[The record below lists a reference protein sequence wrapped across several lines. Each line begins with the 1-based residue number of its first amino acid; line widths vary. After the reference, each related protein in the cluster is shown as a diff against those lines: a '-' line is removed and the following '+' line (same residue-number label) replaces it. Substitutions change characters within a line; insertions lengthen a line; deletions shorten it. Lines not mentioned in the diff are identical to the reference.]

1 MRWPPFKIPAIARAA
16 GYIAIA
22 ASIVAAAVH
31 FRRDDEAAATIR
43 RAPSAQNDPLAI
55 ELARCQMIGMAA
67 QDDAVCEAAWAEN
80 RRRFFTYRPS
90 DYAAVAR
97 PPGHDAPAKPEGQ

>member
-16 GYIAIA
+16 GCVAIA
-22 ASIVAAAVH
+22 ASIAAAAVH
-31 FRRDDEAAATIR
+31 FRRDDEAAATILR
-43 RAPSAQNDPLAI
+43 VPSAQNDPLAT
-55 ELARCQMIGMAA
+55 ELARCRTIGMAA

-90 DYAAVAR
+90 DDAAVAR
-97 PPGHDAPAKPEGQ
+97 PPGRNVPAKSEGQ